1 VLRGLD
7 RRPDRC
13 AAVSAATD
21 AKQQEKQYYDALW
34 KRADTNND
42 GQLNGTEAVHF
53 LRHSGLSV
61 DQLEAVWNVIDVQ
74 KKGFWTQVEFY
85 YGLRLIGLVQHG
97 AQPSS
102 ALLRSTAVFPIPRFD
117 SVAVAAPLGLGSV
130 RNDQH
135 TPPPPD
141 AAHSLHR
148 SSSAAEAEVLARSSS
163 TGLTPA
169 EARRASAPSS
179 AVATAAAT
187 TTTAAAPAAAASSAA
202 APSPSLSARRA
213 TVGSATAF
221 PAHVTRQ
228 QLQQYQ
234 QFFATLDVF
243 RAGYLAGQ
251 QARDFLVKSN
261 LPSHVLGR
269 VWELADADHDGKLT
283 FPEFVLA
290 MHLVNAIIAGCTI
303 PSPLPLSLHPSA
315 IVAGATV

>member
-1 VLRGLD
+1 MSGA
-7 RRPDRC
+7 P
-13 AAVSAATD
+13 D

-74 KKGFWTQVEFY
+74 KKGFWTLVEFY
-85 YGLRLIGLVQHG
+85 YGLRLIGLVQNG

-135 TPPPPD
+135 APQPQPQPQPD

-148 SSSAAEAEVLARSSS
+148 SSSATEAETLSRSAS

-179 AVATAAAT
+179 AVATAAVAT
-187 TTTAAAPAAAASSAA
+187 TTGTASAPAAAASSDAS
-202 APSPSLSARRA
+202 PSPSLSARRA

-315 IVAGATV
+315 IVAGATM